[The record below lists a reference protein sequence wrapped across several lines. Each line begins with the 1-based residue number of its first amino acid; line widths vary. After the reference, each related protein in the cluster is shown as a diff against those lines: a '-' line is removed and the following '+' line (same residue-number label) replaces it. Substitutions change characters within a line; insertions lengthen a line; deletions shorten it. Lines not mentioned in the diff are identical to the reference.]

1 MKRFGHSF
9 ETDERRPAQP
19 RRNSQSGPAATKSQV
34 AMFEGDFAVEDRPID
49 RDVERRAIAEK
60 RFVQSSPVRVR
71 IVTLPLSRWTCRR

>member
-1 MKRFGHSF
+1 
-9 ETDERRPAQP
+9 
-19 RRNSQSGPAATKSQV
+19 
-34 AMFEGDFAVEDRPID
+34 MFEGDFAVEDRPID